1 MKKWGEAKNY
11 IQLFSQEFQYK
22 SKIQDLLKR
31 LVKIIKLKIFR
42 AYITGIS
49 DSDIRCSQ

>member
-1 MKKWGEAKNY
+1 MKKWEEVKIY
-11 IQLFSQEFQYK
+11 TQLFSQEFQYK

-42 AYITGIS
+42 AYIIGIS
-49 DSDIRCSQ
+49 NLDIRCSQ